1 MRSPRWLVLHLPA
14 FRVERCGHGATDL
27 VALTVEE
34 HGGTR
39 LCAVSPEATARGLRA
54 GMTAAEARS
63 LEPDVKLEPLDAA
76 AEDEDR
82 MSLLRALE
90 RLSDTLWPLADDAFA
105 LEISR
110 VPRGDATLEA
120 ALALAAELGHV
131 GYAVIADDPDAAYAL
146 CSLGS
151 RALVVEPLGTAAAI
165 GGLPVQS
172 LRPSVELLHA
182 WREVGVASI
191 GDLARLP
198 PSAVRDRYGPE
209 GVRLFQIARGKPT
222 DQVLR
227 ASITAKG
234 GTVAQARTVLP
245 GPTTTTQPLWFAI
258 QGLIGK
264 LAEQVAR
271 QDRAI
276 VRLLVQIELERSLSA
291 SFRVRSGRPTAS
303 ADRLRALVRPRVE
316 ALRVEAP
323 ALEVTVVA
331 EETCPLRSWQA
342 SLYDRAEAQE
352 PLPDLLARL
361 SDALGEGAVF
371 TPQLAPSWRPE
382 RAFICSEPLPL
393 RLTARAHTIV
403 ELPQRPILLEAT
415 PKPIEVR
422 TEADRPVRVRFG
434 EGWEVVLRAR
444 GPEHLSGDWWRPNPF
459 DRAYWVVDFG
469 IVAWLYLDLSD
480 GRWFLHGWYD

>member
-1 MRSPRWLVLHLPA
+1 MRWLVLHLPA
-14 FRVERCGHGATDL
+14 FRVERCGHAATDL
-27 VALTVEE
+27 VGLTVEE

-39 LCAVSPEATARGLRA
+39 LCAVSPECVARGIRA

-90 RLSDTLWPLADDAFA
+90 RLSDTLWPLSDDAFA

-110 VPRGDATLEA
+110 VPLADSTLEV
-120 ALALAAELGHV
+120 ALALAAELGHTAR
-131 GYAVIADDPDAAYAL
+131 AVIADDPDAAYAL
-146 CSLGS
+146 CSLGLS
-151 RALVVEPLGTAAAI
+151 RVVEPGGTAAAI
-165 GGLPVQS
+165 AGLKLES
-172 LRPSVELLHA
+172 LRPPAELLRA
-182 WREVGVASI
+182 WREVGVAHV

-198 PSAVRDRYGPE
+198 PAALRDRYGPE
-209 GVRLFQIARGKPT
+209 GVRLFHIARGDPA

-227 ASITAKG
+227 ALITATG
-234 GTVAQARTVLP
+234 STVAQARAVLP
-245 GPTTTTQPLWFAI
+245 GPTTTTPPLWFAI

-271 QDRAI
+271 QDLAI
-276 VRLLVQIELERSLSA
+276 VRLLVQLDLERGLGA
-291 SFRVRSGRPTAS
+291 AFRVRSGRPTAS

-342 SLYDRAEAQE
+342 GLYDRSEAKE

-371 TPQLAPSWRPE
+371 TPELAPSWRPE
-382 RAFICSEPLPL
+382 RAFVRSEPLPTL
-393 RLTARAHTIV
+393 FKPRTLFV
-403 ELPQRPILLEAT
+403 DLPRRPSLIE
-415 PKPIEVR
+415 PRPSPVEVR
-422 TEADRPVRVRFG
+422 TEGERPALVRLS
-434 EGWEVVLRAR
+434 EGWEAVRSAR
-444 GPEHLSGDWWRPNPF
+444 GPERLSGDWWRPDPF
-459 DRAYWVVDFG
+459 DRAYWVVDVGAF
-469 IVAWLYLDLSD
+469 AWLYLDLSD
-480 GRWFLHGWYD
+480 GRWFVHGWYD